1 MSSRLRFLVSTI
13 LCRFLLCVS
22 HRQIQMKTVQ
32 KTFFYKNKN
41 QCDTNQNRQNP
52 GGFYDQTVDAVCKR
66 RRRNSPVSPLVFPVP
81 VVVRIPVIFPVP
93 IITPIRNILPIPVV
107 TPVRNILSIP
117 VVTPVRNILSIPV
130 VPSVPNILPASI
142 VLPAAT
148 SSLQVL
154 DGKFLSALFCILF
167 QIFQIRQKIFIRML
181 IRLFFLVLVHI
192 FLTVEVKPASYTRI
206 PALFLH
212 SAPVFLAD
220 KIHRVFNFDSPA
232 LLICQTFPPARSASC
247 KCTCFG
253 FFPCGQ

>member
-1 MSSRLRFLVSTI
+1 MRSDNRDTVLLSSRLRFLPPAI

-52 GGFYDQTVDAVCKR
+52 GGFYDQAVDAVRKR
-66 RRRNSPVSPLVFPVP
+66 RGRNSPVSPLVFPVP
-81 VVVRIPVIFPVP
+81 VVVRIPVIFPLP
-93 IITPIRNILPIPVV
+93 IITPI
-107 TPVRNILSIP
+107 
-117 VVTPVRNILSIPV
+117 RNILSIPV
-130 VPSVPNILPASI
+130 VPSVPNILPASVI
-142 VLPAAT
+142 LPAAT
-148 SSLQVL
+148 SALKVL
-154 DGKFLSALFCILF
+154 DEKLLSTLFCILF

-253 FFPCGQ
+253 FSPAGDAFPCCFQAHSCLR

>member
-1 MSSRLRFLVSTI
+1 
-13 LCRFLLCVS
+13 
-22 HRQIQMKTVQ
+22 MKTVQ

-52 GGFYDQTVDAVCKR
+52 GGFYDQAVDAVRKR
-66 RRRNSPVSPLVFPVP
+66 RGRNSPVSPLVFPVP

-93 IITPIRNILPIPVV
+93 VITPVRNILPIPVVTPVRNILPIPVV

-117 VVTPVRNILSIPV
+117 VV
-130 VPSVPNILPASI
+130 PSVPHILPASVI
-142 VLPAAT
+142 LPAAT
-148 SSLQVL
+148 SALKVL
-154 DGKFLSALFCILF
+154 DGKLLSTLFCILF
-167 QIFQIRQKIFIRML
+167 QIFQIRQKIFIRMF

-206 PALFLH
+206 PALSLH

-253 FFPCGQ
+253 FSPAGDAFPCCFQTPSCLR